1 MSSLEISTV
10 LRNLSRL
17 QRGLHFPFPKTSIF
31 LRPKLSFSTYSSPR
45 SLPPSGSPDSPSKG
59 LLDGKTAL
67 ITGASRGIG
76 AAIAERFA
84 SEGAKCI
91 LLGRNQEALLETRNK
106 LSDGS
111 KGIHQTMI
119 GDVSLVGFWRE
130 VAKTVGFS
138 SRLSFSNQVMRV
150 FGWGS

>member
-1 MSSLEISTV
+1 MSSFNILTV
-10 LRNLSRL
+10 LRYRSRL
-17 QRGLHFPFPKTSIF
+17 QGGLHSPFPKTSIF
-31 LRPKLSFSTYSSPR
+31 LPSKLSFSTDFSPQ
-45 SLPPSGSPDSPSKG
+45 SLPPSSSPGSPSKG
-59 LLDGKTAL
+59 LLDCRTAL

-91 LLGRNQEALLETRNK
+91 LLGRNQEALQEARNK
-106 LSDGS
+106 LSDIS
-111 KGIHQTMI
+111 KGIHQTMV

-130 VAKTVGFS
+130 VAKSVGFS
-138 SRLSFSNQVMRV
+138 SRRSFSNQVMGL